1 MDTITTTSTPTS
13 TPTTISTSTKI
24 GITGVNHIALR
35 VRDVDA
41 SAEFYKQV
49 LGFTEDVERF
59 GRGVLAF
66 LRAPL
71 STNHHDLALLQI
83 GHDAADNS
91 PRTVGLFHFALEVD
105 EIDDLLAAQTRLEQ
119 EGCLQGASDHG
130 ATKAVY
136 GTDPD
141 GNTFELTWIIPRAE
155 WGEWETVAPIKKPL
169 NLPQEVMERRD
180 RRPLVA

>member
-1 MDTITTTSTPTS
+1 MNTTTNISST
-13 TPTTISTSTKI
+13 
-24 GITGVNHIALR
+24 GLRITGINHVALR
-35 VRDVDA
+35 VRDVDVT
-41 SAEFYKQV
+41 AEFYKRV

-71 STNHHDLALLQI
+71 SGNHHDLALLQI
-83 GHDAADNS
+83 GEGASDNS
-91 PRTVGLFHFALEVD
+91 PRSVGLFHFALEVD
-105 EIDDLLAAQTRLEQ
+105 EFDDLVVAQARFEQ
-119 EGCLQGASDHG
+119 EGCFQGASDHG

-141 GNTFELTWIIPRAE
+141 GNTFELTWILPRAE

-169 NLPQEVMERRD
+169 DLDEAVTQRRH
-180 RRPLVA
+180 RQPLAA

>member
-1 MDTITTTSTPTS
+1 MDTTINNNTT
-13 TPTTISTSTKI
+13 
-24 GITGVNHIALR
+24 GLRITGVNHIALR
-35 VRDVDA
+35 VRDVDVT
-41 SAEFYKQV
+41 AEFYKRV

-71 STNHHDLALLQI
+71 SENHHDLALLQI
-83 GHDAADNS
+83 GEGASDNS
-91 PRTVGLFHFALEVD
+91 PRSVGLFHFALEVD
-105 EIDDLLAAQTRLEQ
+105 EIDDLVAARARLEQ
-119 EGCLQGASDHG
+119 EGCFQGASDHG

-155 WGEWETVAPIKKPL
+155 WGEWETVAPIKKPIDL
-169 NLPQEVMERRD
+169 NEAVRLRRD
-180 RRPLVA
+180 QQQLAA